1 MKNTFPE
8 FARKTAE
15 EHRKIWDNSLV
26 IFDTNVLLSL
36 YYYSPE
42 TRKSIIEMMK
52 RLKSRLW
59 MPYQVGKEFYMGRVS
74 IIQKLETLPNNII
87 KDFDNLLE
95 SIKKHGYDPT
105 KSVICINE
113 KNCVLDGQH
122 RSCALLSVKGGEY
135 EIPVV
140 RVSRK

>member
-1 MKNTFPE
+1 MNILELKLKILKENGGKIYDLTECSPYKYMVTKDVAIYNKYINLAIEHGGAPE
-8 FARKTAE
+8 NGVWS
-15 EHRKIWDNSLV
+15 H
-26 IFDTNVLLSL
+26 
-36 YYYSPE
+36 
-42 TRKSIIEMMK
+42 
-52 RLKSRLW
+52 
-59 MPYQVGKEFYMGRVS
+59 
-74 IIQKLETLPNNII
+74 

-135 EIPVV
+135 EITVV